1 MRFMEQPKLSP
12 KLIELKPEGK
22 IIFVGDTHGDLEA
35 SQKVVKKYLKPN
47 CKLVFLGDYVDRGEK
62 SKENID
68 FLLKLKKKHPDQI
81 FLLLGN
87 HEAYNIQRCYP
98 AEFWDSLSETDRK
111 KYGKIFESFPL
122 VVSVNGILA
131 LHGVP
136 PDLKKIEDINKIK
149 EGDKN
154 WRTIIWGDF
163 LDQAGYRLG
172 NHFMT
177 GRPEFGK
184 DYFQTVMKSFKKE
197 VLIRSHQPYR
207 AEIIFDRKCLTIFTS
222 YAYTRRRTIAI
233 ADFTK
238 NREFT
243 SIDEIITEEI

>member
-1 MRFMEQPKLSP
+1 MKQPQ
-12 KLIELKPEGK
+12 KLIELEPEGK

-35 SQKVVKKYLKPN
+35 SQKIIKKYRKPN
-47 CKLVFLGDYVDRGEK
+47 CRIVFLGDYVDRGKK
-62 SKENID
+62 SKENINY
-68 FLLKLKKKHPDQI
+68 LLNLKKKYPAQI

-87 HEAYNIQRCYP
+87 HEAYNVQRCYP
-98 AEFWDSLSETDRK
+98 AEFWESLSDEEKK
-111 KYGKIFESFPL
+111 KYGEIFKEFPL

-136 PDLKKIEDINKIK
+136 PELKKIEDINGINEK
-149 EGDKN
+149 DKN
-154 WRTIIWGDF
+154 WHTIMWGDF
-163 LDQAGYRLG
+163 IDQSGYKLG

-184 DYFQTVMKSFKKE
+184 DYFQAVMKNFKKE

-207 AEIIFDRKCLTIFTS
+207 PEIMFNRKCLTIFTS
-222 YAYTRRRTIAI
+222 SAYPRKRVIAV

-238 NREFT
+238 KPRIEST
-243 SIDEIITEEI
+243 DDLIIEEI

>member
-1 MRFMEQPKLSP
+1 MKQPP
-12 KLIELKPEGK
+12 KLIELEPKGK
-22 IIFVGDTHGDLEA
+22 IVFVGDTHGDLEA
-35 SQKVVKKYLKPN
+35 SQKVVKKYLKPD
-47 CKLVFLGDYVDRGEK
+47 CKIVFLGDYVDRGEK
-62 SKENID
+62 SKKNID
-68 FLLKLKKKHPDQI
+68 YLLKLKKKHSSQI

-87 HEAYNIQRCYP
+87 HEAYNVQRCYP
-98 AEFWDSLSETDRK
+98 AEFWENLPEAEKK
-111 KYGKIFESFPL
+111 KYGKIFSEFPL

-136 PDLKKIEDINKIK
+136 PDLKKIGDINKIVAK
-149 EGDKN
+149 DKN

-163 LDQAGYRLG
+163 LDQEGYKLG
-172 NHFMT
+172 NHFIT

-184 DYFQTVMKSFKKE
+184 NYFQTVMKNFKKE

-207 AEIIFDRKCLTIFTS
+207 AEVIFNRKCLTIFTS

-238 NREFT
+238 NREIT
-243 SIDEIITEEI
+243 SADDLMIEEI